1 MKTKIDTKS
10 TPWITIWETTQ
21 ASDIACRDYGD
32 WIQSEPSPLELTT
45 QEAEQLI
52 REISEL
58 QPRIFV
64 FAGADPLKR
73 QDVNHLVRY
82 AAVRG
87 LHPILAAR
95 ATPLLTR
102 DAVFEL
108 KQEGL
113 SRLSFTLDG
122 STAELHDLITGVY
135 GSYARTIEATQW
147 AEEARLP
154 FQITT
159 HLCERNLHDLEP
171 LAALLKP
178 FRVAQWNVIFPVPS
192 RPGEIEELPSAAE
205 FEDAFVRLYQLAQ
218 NVPFKIKTTEAP
230 HYRRYVLQQQAQAR
244 AQGPAEPPQFSEG
257 IPGILPV
264 NEERATLFIAH
275 TGEVYPCASL
285 PVVAGN
291 VRIQNLGE
299 IYRGSKILESLHDV
313 ANLKGKCSMC
323 AFKQVCGG
331 SRARAFAINKDAFME
346 DPSCIYHPPQPVRVS
361 ANPPETLPPVEFA
374 KPLED

>member
-21 ASDIACRDYGD
+21 ACDIACLDYGD
-32 WIQSEPSPLELTT
+32 WIQPEPSPLELTT
-45 QEAEQLI
+45 QEAEQLV

-58 QPRIFV
+58 RPRIFV
-64 FAGADPLKR
+64 LSGADPLKR
-73 QDVNHLVRY
+73 QDINHLVRY
-82 AAVRG
+82 AAFRG

-102 DAVFEL
+102 DAVFDL
-108 KQEGL
+108 KEAGL
-113 SRLSFTLDG
+113 SRLSLTLDG

-147 AEEARLP
+147 ADEARLP

-159 HLCERNLHDLEP
+159 QLCERNLHDLEN

-178 FRVAQWNVIFPVPS
+178 FRIAQWNVVFPVPT
-192 RPGEIEELPSAAE
+192 RPGQIEELPSAGE
-205 FEDAFVRLYQLAQ
+205 FEEAFARLYKLAQ
-218 NVPFKIKTTEAP
+218 HVPFKIKTTEAP
-230 HYRRYVLQQQAQAR
+230 HYRRYVLQQQALAR
-244 AQGPAEPPQFSEG
+244 AEGPAQPPQFAEG

-285 PVVAGN
+285 PIVAGN

-299 IYRGSKILESLHDV
+299 IYRGSKALEALHDV
-313 ANLKGKCSMC
+313 ANLKGKCSTC
-323 AFKQVCGG
+323 GFKQVCGG
-331 SRARAFAINKDAFME
+331 SRARAFAIDKDVFME
-346 DPSCIYHPPQPVRVS
+346 DPSCIYHPPQPTRVRTDS
-361 ANPPETLPPVEFA
+361 PETLPRVGIA
-374 KPLED
+374 DSLED